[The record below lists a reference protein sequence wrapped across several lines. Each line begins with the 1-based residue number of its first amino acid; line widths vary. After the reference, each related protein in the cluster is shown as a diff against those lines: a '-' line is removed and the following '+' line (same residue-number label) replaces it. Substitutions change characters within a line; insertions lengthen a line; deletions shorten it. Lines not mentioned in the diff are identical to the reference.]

1 MKRTSIQKQA
11 VVGCEN
17 LCMKD
22 WGTGG
27 LEGGHERL
35 LEWLLKVVVTAL
47 RVGMSDTPKGPI
59 QGQVL
64 WGQRWDSG
72 RDE

>member
-1 MKRTSIQKQA
+1 
-11 VVGCEN
+11 
-17 LCMKD
+17 MKD

-64 WGQRWDSG
+64 WGQDWDSG